1 MAAPPFT
8 PPASPMT
15 SAGGGSESF
24 ASQGPTGKEHD
35 TLSGA
40 VGASVTLESAAPG
53 DATLTRDA
61 NAGNVS
67 RGSSNIG
74 SSNTGDVS
82 ADGDGPRSGRGALD
96 TDLDMIE
103 LLGMQLASCSEPE
116 LLDTLF
122 AALDKQRGGWLIT
135 ANLDFLRRYYK
146 EPRMQALYA
155 QADLRVADG
164 MPLVW
169 AAYLQ
174 GTPIPGRIAGA
185 SLLRP
190 LAERAAREGRSIYF
204 LGGNGNAAEGA
215 SSTLRSE
222 FPELR
227 VAGFSSPWLPQ
238 EPDDAAV
245 EPTRQ
250 ALTEAR
256 PDIVLVALGSPKQE
270 WLISKL
276 RRSLPASWFIGVG
289 MSFSFATGEM
299 PRAPS
304 WMQRSGLEWVHRL
317 VSEPRR
323 LGKRYLWHDAPF
335 GIELLGRSLLQRA
348 RERRGV
354 R

>member
-1 MAAPPFT
+1 MAAPPVT
-8 PPASPMT
+8 PPASQRLSTGGANAT
-15 SAGGGSESF
+15 SA
-24 ASQGPTGKEHD
+24 TG
-35 TLSGA
+35 TGQRF
-40 VGASVTLESAAPG
+40 G
-53 DATLTRDA
+53 DAGRHAAVD
-61 NAGNVS
+61 
-67 RGSSNIG
+67 
-74 SSNTGDVS
+74 
-82 ADGDGPRSGRGALD
+82 ADGPHSAPSALD
-96 TDLDMIE
+96 TKLVMIE
-103 LLGMQLASCSEPE
+103 LLGMQLACCSEPE

-122 AALDKQRGGWLIT
+122 AALEKQRGGWLIT

-146 EPRMQALYA
+146 DPRMQVLYA

-174 GTPIPGRIAGA
+174 GTPLPERIAGA

-190 LAERAAREGRSIYF
+190 LAERAARDGRSIYF
-204 LGGNGNAAEGA
+204 LGGNGTAAEGA
-215 SSTLRSE
+215 SRALSVE

-276 RRSLPASWFIGVG
+276 RRSLPSCWFIGVG
-289 MSFSFATGEM
+289 MSFSFTTGDM
-299 PRAPS
+299 PRAPA

-317 VSEPRR
+317 LSEPRR

-335 GIELLGRSLLQRA
+335 GIELLGRSLFQRWKNDGRA
-348 RERRGV
+348 VE
-354 R
+354 

>member
-1 MAAPPFT
+1 MR
-8 PPASPMT
+8 
-15 SAGGGSESF
+15 
-24 ASQGPTGKEHD
+24 Q
-35 TLSGA
+35 
-40 VGASVTLESAAPG
+40 
-53 DATLTRDA
+53 
-61 NAGNVS
+61 
-67 RGSSNIG
+67 
-74 SSNTGDVS
+74 GDV
-82 ADGDGPRSGRGALD
+82 AGPGFARPFPAGAGDDSDLEGPRSGPGQIETGLE
-96 TDLDMIE
+96 LIE
-103 LLGMQLASCSEPE
+103 LLGMSLARCSEPE
-116 LLDTLF
+116 LMDALF
-122 AALDKQRGGWLIT
+122 AALAKQRGGWLIT

-146 EPRMQALYA
+146 DPRMQVLYS

-169 AAYLQ
+169 AAALQ
-174 GTPIPGRIAGA
+174 GTPLPERIAGA

-190 LAERAAREGRSIYF
+190 LAERAAREGRSLYF
-204 LGGNGNAAEGA
+204 LGGNGNSAEGA
-215 SSTLRSE
+215 SLRLKQE

-227 VAGFSSPWLPQ
+227 VAGFASPWLPV

-276 RRSLPASWFIGVG
+276 RRSLPACWFIGVG

-299 PRAPS
+299 PRAPG

-335 GIELLGRSLLQRA
+335 GIELLGRSLLA
-348 RERRGV
+348 RFRQGQARR
-354 R
+354 

>member
-1 MAAPPFT
+1 MAASPAT
-8 PPASPMT
+8 PPPGSPRSLPT
-15 SAGGGSESF
+15 SQSATPGDRHGQQGSARAGDVR
-24 ASQGPTGKEHD
+24 AD
-35 TLSGA
+35 TAEPEPPRSR
-40 VGASVTLESAAPG
+40 SLESR
-53 DATLTRDA
+53 L
-61 NAGNVS
+61 S
-67 RGSSNIG
+67 KIQ
-74 SSNTGDVS
+74 
-82 ADGDGPRSGRGALD
+82 
-96 TDLDMIE
+96 

-122 AALDKQRGGWLIT
+122 GALARQRGGWLIT

-169 AAYLQ
+169 AAALQ
-174 GTPIPGRIAGA
+174 GTPLPERIAGA

-190 LAERAAREGRSIYF
+190 LAERAAQEGRSVYF
-204 LGGNGNAAEGA
+204 LGGSGNVAEGA
-215 SSTLRSE
+215 AATLRRE
-222 FPELR
+222 FPALR
-227 VAGFSSPWLPQ
+227 VAGFASPWLPA

-276 RRSLPASWFIGVG
+276 RRSLPAAWFIGVG
-289 MSFSFATGEM
+289 MSFSFATGDM
-299 PRAPS
+299 PRAPR

-335 GIELLGRSLLQRA
+335 GIELLGRSLLSRLKN
-348 RERRGV
+348 ERGDDA
-354 R
+354 

>member
-1 MAAPPFT
+1 MAAPPVT
-8 PPASPMT
+8 PPASQKPST
-15 SAGGGSESF
+15 LGGS
-24 ASQGPTGKEHD
+24 
-35 TLSGA
+35 
-40 VGASVTLESAAPG
+40 
-53 DATLTRDA
+53 ATATRQ
-61 NAGNVS
+61 
-67 RGSSNIG
+67 
-74 SSNTGDVS
+74 GDVS
-82 ADGDGPRSGRGALD
+82 EPRDVSSASVSGASAPVTVAVAAGDGIDSEAPRSAPGQFDTGLALID
-96 TDLDMIE
+96 
-103 LLGMQLASCSEPE
+103 LLGMSLARCSEPE
-116 LLDTLF
+116 LLDALF
-122 AALDKQRGGWLIT
+122 AALEKQRGGWLIT

-146 EPRMQALYA
+146 DPRMQVLYA

-174 GTPIPGRIAGA
+174 GTPLPERIAGS
-185 SLLRP
+185 SLLKP
-190 LAERAAREGRSIYF
+190 LAERAAREGRSVYF
-204 LGGNGNAAEGA
+204 LGGNGNSAEGA
-215 SSTLRSE
+215 SSMLRQE

-227 VAGFSSPWLPQ
+227 VAGFSSPWLPV

-250 ALTEAR
+250 VLTEAR

-276 RRSLPASWFIGVG
+276 RRSLPAAWFVGVG

-317 VSEPRR
+317 LSEPRR

-335 GIELLGRSLLQRA
+335 GIELLGRSLLARLERA
-348 RERRGV
+348 RRARA
-354 R
+354 

>member
-1 MAAPPFT
+1 MAVPPVT
-8 PPASPMT
+8 PPASQRT
-15 SAGGGSESF
+15 S
-24 ASQGPTGKEHD
+24 
-35 TLSGA
+35 
-40 VGASVTLESAAPG
+40 
-53 DATLTRDA
+53 
-61 NAGNVS
+61 
-67 RGSSNIG
+67 SSNG
-74 SSNTGDVS
+74 SAEPRRATHSSRLEPSDTDEP
-82 ADGDGPRSGRGALD
+82 PRSGSPPLD
-96 TDLDMIE
+96 ARLSVVQ
-103 LLGMQLASCSEPE
+103 LLGMRLASCSEPE
-116 LLDTLF
+116 LLETLF
-122 AALDKQRGGWLIT
+122 EALARQRGGWLIT

-146 EPRMQALYA
+146 EPRMQVLYA

-174 GTPIPGRIAGA
+174 GTPLPGRIAGA

-190 LAERAAREGRSIYF
+190 LAERAAREGRSVYF
-204 LGGNGNAAEGA
+204 LGGNANTAEGA
-215 SSTLRSE
+215 AARLRAE

-227 VAGFSSPWLPQ
+227 VAGHSSPWLPA

-276 RRSLPASWFIGVG
+276 RRALPAAWFIGVG
-289 MSFSFATGEM
+289 MSFSFTTGDM
-299 PRAPS
+299 PRAPD
-304 WMQRSGLEWVHRL
+304 WMQRSGLEWIHRL

-335 GIELLGRSLLQRA
+335 GIELLGRSLLQRIKNSPGA
-348 RERRGV
+348 AQAPR
-354 R
+354 

>member
-1 MAAPPFT
+1 MAASHAT
-8 PPASPMT
+8 PPPRSLPT
-15 SAGGGSESF
+15 SQSATPGDHHVVTPDGSQQGSARAG
-24 ASQGPTGKEHD
+24 D
-35 TLSGA
+35 
-40 VGASVTLESAAPG
+40 VGRADAAEPEPPRSRSLESR
-53 DATLTRDA
+53 L
-61 NAGNVS
+61 S
-67 RGSSNIG
+67 
-74 SSNTGDVS
+74 
-82 ADGDGPRSGRGALD
+82 
-96 TDLDMIE
+96 MIH

-122 AALDKQRGGWLIT
+122 GALARQRGGWLIT

-146 EPRMQALYA
+146 EPRMQALYS

-169 AAYLQ
+169 AAALQ
-174 GTPIPGRIAGA
+174 GTPLPGRIAGA
-185 SLLRP
+185 SLLEP
-190 LAERAAREGRSIYF
+190 LAERAAREGRSVYF
-204 LGGNGNAAEGA
+204 LGGSGNVAEGA
-215 SSTLRSE
+215 AATLRRE
-222 FPELR
+222 FPALR
-227 VAGFSSPWLPQ
+227 VAGFSSPWLPA

-276 RRSLPASWFIGVG
+276 RRSLPAAWFIGVG
-289 MSFSFATGEM
+289 MSFSFATGDM
-299 PRAPS
+299 PRAPR

-335 GIELLGRSLLQRA
+335 GIELLGRSLLSRLKN
-348 RERRGV
+348 ERGDDA
-354 R
+354 

>member
-8 PPASPMT
+8 PPASQRT
-15 SAGGGSESF
+15 SAGGGSGSANQHPAGTERDTPSSSADTALGSTATGRAI
-24 ASQGPTGKEHD
+24 ASNVH
-35 TLSGA
+35 
-40 VGASVTLESAAPG
+40 VGLAHAGLAH
-53 DATLTRDA
+53 
-61 NAGNVS
+61 AGN
-67 RGSSNIG
+67 G
-74 SSNTGDVS
+74 
-82 ADGDGPRSGRGALD
+82 DGDGPRSARGALE
-96 TDLDMIE
+96 TDLEMIE
-103 LLGMQLASCSEPE
+103 LLGMQIASCSEPE
-116 LLDTLF
+116 LLETLF
-122 AALDKQRGGWLIT
+122 AALEKQRGGWLIT

-146 EPRMQALYA
+146 EPRMQVLYA

-174 GTPIPGRIAGA
+174 GTPLPERIAGA

-215 SSTLRSE
+215 SSTLRAE

-348 RERRGV
+348 RERRGL

>member
-1 MAAPPFT
+1 MAAPPPS
-8 PPASPMT
+8 PPVSQRLNT
-15 SAGGGSESF
+15 SAGSAPSSHRGG
-24 ASQGPTGKEHD
+24 APLRTGNEPEPPRSH
-35 TLSGA
+35 A
-40 VGASVTLESAAPG
+40 ALESALAS
-53 DATLTRDA
+53 
-61 NAGNVS
+61 V
-67 RGSSNIG
+67 
-74 SSNTGDVS
+74 
-82 ADGDGPRSGRGALD
+82 
-96 TDLDMIE
+96 E
-103 LLGMQLASCSEPE
+103 LLGMHIAACNEPE

-122 AALDKQRGGWLIT
+122 AALSKQRGGWLIT

-174 GTPIPGRIAGA
+174 GTPLPERIAGA

-190 LAERAAREGRSIYF
+190 LAARAALEGRSIYF
-204 LGGNGNAAEGA
+204 LGGNGNTAEGA
-215 SSTLRSE
+215 ATSLTAE
-222 FPELR
+222 FPGLR
-227 VAGFSSPWLPQ
+227 VAGFSSPWLPA

-276 RRSLPASWFIGVG
+276 RRSLPACWFIGVG
-289 MSFSFATGEM
+289 MSFSFTTGDM

-335 GIELLGRSLLQRA
+335 GIELIGRSLLQRWKGA
-348 RERRGV
+348 SGVGEREAER
-354 R
+354 

>member
-1 MAAPPFT
+1 MAAPPVI
-8 PPASPMT
+8 PPTSQRLST
-15 SAGGGSESF
+15 GSAGASASASAGTSPTAFASEVASASTGSASMASSERFHGSERLD
-24 ASQGPTGKEHD
+24 ARGGE
-35 TLSGA
+35 
-40 VGASVTLESAAPG
+40 APPP
-53 DATLTRDA
+53 
-61 NAGNVS
+61 S
-67 RGSSNIG
+67 R
-74 SSNTGDVS
+74 
-82 ADGDGPRSGRGALD
+82 LD
-96 TDLDMIE
+96 TNLAMIQ
-103 LLGMQLASCSEPE
+103 LLGMQLACCSEPE

-122 AALDKQRGGWLIT
+122 AALENQRGGWLIT

-146 EPRMQALYA
+146 EPRMQVLYS

-174 GTPIPGRIAGA
+174 GTPLPERIAGA

-190 LAERAAREGRSIYF
+190 LAQRAARDGRSIYF
-204 LGGNGNAAEGA
+204 LGGNGNSAEGA
-215 SSTLRSE
+215 ADTLRRD

-227 VAGFSSPWLPQ
+227 VAGFSSPWLPA

-276 RRSLPASWFIGVG
+276 RRSLPGCWFIGVG
-289 MSFSFATGEM
+289 MSFSFATGDM
-299 PRAPS
+299 PRAPG

-317 VSEPRR
+317 ISEPRR

-335 GIELLGRSLLQRA
+335 GIELLGRSLL
-348 RERRGV
+348 RRLSTDEAP
-354 R
+354 

>member
-1 MAAPPFT
+1 MAVPPVT
-8 PPASPMT
+8 PPASQRM
-15 SAGGGSESF
+15 S
-24 ASQGPTGKEHD
+24 
-35 TLSGA
+35 
-40 VGASVTLESAAPG
+40 
-53 DATLTRDA
+53 
-61 NAGNVS
+61 
-67 RGSSNIG
+67 SSNG
-74 SSNTGDVS
+74 SPESRRIVHSGRVEAPDS
-82 ADGDGPRSGRGALD
+82 EPPRSASMPLD
-96 TDLDMIE
+96 AQLCVVE
-103 LLGMQLASCSEPE
+103 LLGMRLASCSEPE

-122 AALDKQRGGWLIT
+122 SALAKQRGGWLIT

-146 EPRMQALYA
+146 EPRMQVLYA

-174 GTPIPGRIAGA
+174 GTPLPGRIAGA

-190 LAERAAREGRSIYF
+190 LAERASREGRSVYF
-204 LGGNGNAAEGA
+204 LGGNANTAEGA
-215 SSTLRSE
+215 ATTLRSE

-227 VAGFSSPWLPQ
+227 VAGFSSPWLPA

-276 RRSLPASWFIGVG
+276 RRALPACWFIGVG
-289 MSFSFATGEM
+289 MSFSFTTGDM
-299 PRAPS
+299 PRAPT
-304 WMQRSGLEWVHRL
+304 WMQRSGLEWIHRL
-317 VSEPRR
+317 LSEPRR

-335 GIELLGRSLLQRA
+335 GVELLGRSLLQRL
-348 RERRGV
+348 RGSTNGV
-354 R
+354 EAQR

>member
-1 MAAPPFT
+1 MSPGRPELSFLCIMAASPLT
-8 PPASPMT
+8 PPASQSPSG
-15 SAGGGSESF
+15 SAKLADSRRVGDPNRTGDPSSEPPRS
-24 ASQGPTGKEHD
+24 APALD
-35 TLSGA
+35 AAL
-40 VGASVTLESAAPG
+40 ASV
-53 DATLTRDA
+53 
-61 NAGNVS
+61 
-67 RGSSNIG
+67 
-74 SSNTGDVS
+74 
-82 ADGDGPRSGRGALD
+82 
-96 TDLDMIE
+96 E
-103 LLGMQLASCSEPE
+103 LLGMRLASCSEPE
-116 LLDTLF
+116 LMDTLF
-122 AALDKQRGGWLIT
+122 GALARQRGGWLIT

-146 EPRMQALYA
+146 EPRMQVLYA

-174 GTPIPGRIAGA
+174 GTPLPERIAGA

-190 LAERAAREGRSIYF
+190 LAARASREGRSIYF
-204 LGGNGNAAEGA
+204 LGGNADTAQGAA
-215 SSTLRSE
+215 STLRAE
-222 FPELR
+222 FPELA
-227 VAGFSSPWLPQ
+227 VAGFSSPWLPA

-276 RRSLPASWFIGVG
+276 RRSLPAAWFIGVG
-289 MSFSFATGEM
+289 MSFSFTTGDM

-335 GIELLGRSLLQRA
+335 GIELLGRSLLQRFKS
-348 RERRGV
+348 ERAPGDGF
-354 R
+354 